1 MDKEERAL
9 LLRRIEIFLVESAA
23 RHLTDLCYDLNTAIK
38 WFKELKE
45 KEESQ
50 DDAEGTS

>member
-1 MDKEERAL
+1 MDKEERDL
-9 LLRRIEIFLVESAA
+9 LLRRIEIWINSAQ
-23 RHLTDLCYDLNTAIK
+23 RHMTELSLDLNTAIK

-50 DDAEGTS
+50 DDQPTV

>member
-1 MDKEERAL
+1 MVKEERDL
-9 LLRRIEIFLVESAA
+9 LLRRIEIYINSAQ
-23 RHLTDLCYDLNTAIK
+23 RHMTDLCYELNTAVK

-45 KEESQ
+45 KEERQ

>member
-1 MDKEERAL
+1 MDKEERDL
-9 LLRRIEIFLVESAA
+9 LLRRIEIWIDSAQ
-23 RHLTDLCYDLNTAIK
+23 RHMNELCLDLNTAIK